1 MGILNSIFGNLRSK
15 STENTHNK
23 NHRPNKSFRRN
34 VKIGYIVYT
43 TRDETNNESQDH
55 TFVSKKNAFGCA
67 IRYARQTHRTATIH
81 KVNLNNYSTGCGDTI
96 NIHRHGIYKTW
107 NIR

>member
-23 NHRPNKSFRRN
+23 NHRPNKSFRHN

-43 TRDETNNESQDH
+43 TRDETNNESPDH
-55 TFVSKKNAFGCA
+55 TFVSKKTLLGVQYVMPDRHTEPP
-67 IRYARQTHRTATIH
+67 RYT
-81 KVNLNNYSTGCGDTI
+81 K
-96 NIHRHGIYKTW
+96 
-107 NIR
+107 